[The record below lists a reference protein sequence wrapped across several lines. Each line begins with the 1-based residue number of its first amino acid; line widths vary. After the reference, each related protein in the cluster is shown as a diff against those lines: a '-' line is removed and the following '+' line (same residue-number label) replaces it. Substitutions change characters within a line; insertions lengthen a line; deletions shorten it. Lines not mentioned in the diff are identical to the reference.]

1 MNICSGPLQPTA
13 LSLLRTHLYI
23 PSRLCVVDSLL
34 LNLIVYIVVGK
45 KKAAHKPFSI
55 NVQSTL
61 LIHEVHDLVE
71 VHFAAL
77 QVRYAVELEAGCGH
91 LLRQLVK
98 RVVQHD
104 LIAGFE

>member
-1 MNICSGPLQPTA
+1 MNICSGPLQPSA
-13 LSLLRTHLYI
+13 LSLLRPHLYT
-23 PSRLCVVDSLL
+23 SRPCVVDCNDSLL
-34 LNLIVYIVVGK
+34 LDLIVYI
-45 KKAAHKPFSI
+45 AAGEKRADHKLIFSDI
-55 NVQSTL
+55 QRTL

-77 QVRYAVELEAGCGH
+77 QVRYLVVLEAGCGY

-104 LIAGFE
+104 LIA